1 MGKFDL
7 TNVINVIALS
17 HLIFLFGQI
26 MASQEDSSDKNFL
39 EIVIMKY
46 FNWTPHPIFLR
57 LQNMLASNNQ
67 VYNAS
72 DVHLKSTLKLSA
84 LKIQGFFVL
93 QKQKMSS
100 IKNGGSSKI
109 KEPLNL
115 MLITV
120 EYIESIYH
128 CVNVMMWEIFVQ
140 VILYEIFV

>member
-57 LQNMLASNNQ
+57 LQNMLDSNNQ
-67 VYNAS
+67 VYTAS

-120 EYIESIYH
+120 LRQCYDVGNICLGNTI
-128 CVNVMMWEIFVQ
+128 
-140 VILYEIFV
+140 